1 MTCSEQERRQQAEAL
16 RTAFHALWTE
26 AQAKNAREGQEGLIT
41 YTNMNHIADILRT
54 DAPRY
59 FDGGHLPATIDA
71 GLQLAIT
78 LLDPSKGRM
87 KANLKKALCLAGGAS
102 GAGLIWICLAQ
113 ILNPGLLASV
123 AAFFAGGVAGSILAP
138 VGVVGGISLLVAS
151 LYAAMQKMTPQ
162 QRTVKCH
169 SLVMQA
175 IDKWIKNG
183 EKNDRIIATA
193 YVKRNELPQ

>member
-1 MTCSEQERRQQAEAL
+1 MTCSEQERRQQGEAL

-87 KANLKKALCLAGGAS
+87 KANLKKALCLAGG
-102 GAGLIWICLAQ
+102 GIRRRPDLDLPGP
-113 ILNPGLLASV
+113 NP
-123 AAFFAGGVAGSILAP
+123 
-138 VGVVGGISLLVAS
+138 
-151 LYAAMQKMTPQ
+151 
-162 QRTVKCH
+162 
-169 SLVMQA
+169 
-175 IDKWIKNG
+175 
-183 EKNDRIIATA
+183 
-193 YVKRNELPQ
+193 

>member
-1 MTCSEQERRQQAEAL
+1 
-16 RTAFHALWTE
+16 
-26 AQAKNAREGQEGLIT
+26 
-41 YTNMNHIADILRT
+41 
-54 DAPRY
+54 
-59 FDGGHLPATIDA
+59 
-71 GLQLAIT
+71 
-78 LLDPSKGRM
+78 M